1 MTVHLRLAQLCTVD
15 NSAKPTETEE
25 NDVCANDN
33 ITPRSS
39 QSLDSEA
46 AIAGH
51 SHANRPVVEDTTSD
65 HEKAHAQID
74 DPAVKEHSH

>member
-1 MTVHLRLAQLCTVD
+1 VHLRLAQLHTVD
-15 NSAKPTETEE
+15 NSAKLTDTEE

-46 AIAGH
+46 AIAEH
-51 SHANRPVVEDTTSD
+51 SHLDRPVVEDTTSN
-65 HEKAHAQID
+65 HENAHAKID
-74 DPAVKEHSH
+74 DPAVQEHSH